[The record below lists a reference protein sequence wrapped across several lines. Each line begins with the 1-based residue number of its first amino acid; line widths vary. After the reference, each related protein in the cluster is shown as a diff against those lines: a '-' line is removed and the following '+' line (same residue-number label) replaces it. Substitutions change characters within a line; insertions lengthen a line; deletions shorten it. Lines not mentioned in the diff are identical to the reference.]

1 MDLEEKENPEE
12 KIDGYEKTDLQIE
25 DTGGGE
31 TNFQTK
37 PKNVDYITKPKLL
50 STTDFGPYFTR
61 GCKWSPDG
69 LCILVCSDDHN
80 LRIFDLPPNDKL
92 EETKDQSDKLAKAAV
107 DMKEGESVYD
117 YHWYPLMNSTSP
129 ETCCLATTSQHQ
141 PIHLYDAFDGHI
153 RATYR

>member
-12 KIDGYEKTDLQIE
+12 KIDVNEKTDLQIE

-31 TNFQTK
+31 TNFQTQ
-37 PKNVDYITKPKLL
+37 PQNVDYTTKPKLF
-50 STTDFGPYFTR
+50 STTDFGQYFTR

-92 EETKDQSDKLAKAAV
+92 EETKDKGA
-107 DMKEGESVYD
+107 
-117 YHWYPLMNSTSP
+117 
-129 ETCCLATTSQHQ
+129 
-141 PIHLYDAFDGHI
+141 
-153 RATYR
+153 